1 MKKYRISKTK
11 RIKRLLLTILG
22 AGLLIGGLIFGLE
35 STNIINL
42 YDRQSNNPIEQTGTQ
57 ETNNIDYSPATTT
70 DNEDINA
77 KKEAG
82 TVDQA
87 PAAPT
92 NDTSVQITFIAN
104 SQDNV
109 SHGALEIR
117 TLLGGV
123 TDGNCTL
130 TLTKGSTVI
139 LKSTTVAQQNTY
151 FVCQAFSIPYSELA
165 NGDWQIKLKVTSGDG
180 RTNEATTSTTIN

>member
-1 MKKYRISKTK
+1 MKKHKRYKSK
-11 RIKRLLLTILG
+11 RI
-22 AGLLIGGLIFGLE
+22 LLITATVVILAAGVVFGLQTTHVIDLYGKNDKTPE
-35 STNIINL
+35 STQ
-42 YDRQSNNPIEQTGTQ
+42 DQVGK
-57 ETNNIDYSPATTT
+57 IDYSPATTT

-87 PAAPT
+87 PVAPT

-104 SQDNV
+104 SQDSV
-109 SHGALEIR
+109 SGGPLEIR
-117 TLLGGV
+117 TLLGGT
-123 TDGNCTL
+123 TDGTCAL

-139 LKSTTVAQQNTY
+139 EKQKSVIQQNTT
-151 FVCQAFSIPYSELA
+151 FQCEAFIVPYSELA